1 MVSLPYPALSGEKPV
16 PDAEE
21 KKAVCTGA
29 PVNCRLIP
37 FLLDHESAL
46 KRRDNKRKGTLTDCI
61 LREAVR
67 SFAVISLYN
76 L

>member
-1 MVSLPYPALSGEKPV
+1 MVSLPYPAFSGEKPV

-21 KKAVCTGA
+21 KEAVCTGA

-46 KRRDNKRKGTLTDCI
+46 KKKG
-61 LREAVR
+61 
-67 SFAVISLYN
+67 
-76 L
+76 

>member
-16 PDAEE
+16 PDSEE

-46 KRRDNKRKGTLTDCI
+46 KKKG
-61 LREAVR
+61 
-67 SFAVISLYN
+67 
-76 L
+76 